1 MCVTPLLHEDRALDL
16 FPVDKSYQ
24 IPVCVYSLVVLRLHR
39 GRHQEGHGR
48 GHLSSQLPVL
58 PGPDPGL
65 CGDGTSDLAGG
76 WGSGCD
82 VLFEPHVFCGLPV
95 LLAVCGVPAATSGG

>member
-1 MCVTPLLHEDRALDL
+1 MHSV
-16 FPVDKSYQ
+16 
-24 IPVCVYSLVVLRLHR
+24 VVLRLHR
-39 GRHQEGHGR
+39 GRHQEGHGD

-65 CGDGTSDLAGG
+65 CGDGTSNLTGG
-76 WGSGCD
+76 RGSGRD
-82 VLFEPHVFCGLPV
+82 VFCESHVICGLPV